1 MKRLIGLATVC
12 LLLLAVPQAQAQKL
26 GIGAFGGVNIPIAQD
41 DAASGTVFGIRGQ
54 LQAIPLIRIEPH
66 VSFLKNGDYDATGIG
81 GPFTLDGGK
90 VTAFGINGILGSPL
104 GGPGFGVGL
113 VAGIGSYKLQV
124 EGYEDDTRVGY
135 SGGLD
140 LALGL
145 TGVPLRLNGR
155 GELVVLPLEDGG
167 SRKYALLTVGASYSF
182 GPR

>member
-1 MKRLIGLATVC
+1 MKKWTGFLVVC
-12 LLLLAVPQAQAQKL
+12 LLVLTATSAEAQKL
-26 GIGAFGGVNIPIAQD
+26 GIGGFLGMNIPVAQD
-41 DAASGTVFGIRGQ
+41 DAGSGTVFGFRGQ

-66 VSFLKNGDYDATGIG
+66 LSFLKNGDFEAPGIG
-81 GPFTLDGGK
+81 GPFDLDGGK
-90 VTAFGINGILGSPL
+90 LTSFGVNGILGAPM

-140 LALGL
+140 LSLGL
-145 TGVPLRLNGR
+145 TGAPIKLNGR
-155 GELVVLPLEDGG
+155 GEVLVLPLEDGG
-167 SRKYALLTVGASYSF
+167 SRKHLLLTVGAIYSF